1 MQQNHVA
8 AFLKAVPEAEK
19 EVAEIISN
27 IFTDLPVSGG
37 PIARYLA
44 QGDKNQAMQLIAQS
58 NVSNYLTHKRGSGN
72 LAGILF
78 LDLNK
83 QAFTFI
89 REVSDLEGTGLRLHA
104 KTNYLITTSENPFA
118 NTSIVDTGA

>member
-1 MQQNHVA
+1 M
-8 AFLKAVPEAEK
+8 AFLKEVPEAEK
-19 EVAEIISN
+19 EVANIISN
-27 IFTDLPVSGG
+27 IFTALNVSGG

-58 NVSNYLTHKRGSGN
+58 NVNNYLAQKRQSGN
-72 LAGILF
+72 LLGILF

-89 REVSDLEGTGLRLHA
+89 KEVSDLEGTGLRLHA
-104 KTNYLITTSENPFA
+104 KTNYLITTVENPFA